1 MKYKYKA
8 VTDAGKYVNGEIDAV
23 DMRVAASMV
32 REQKMTPISVTP
44 KNEAFDLSA
53 ISGKFGGVT
62 TTEVTNF
69 TRQFSTMITA
79 GLPLTDALNL
89 LKLQSAPKFSAVIGA
104 ILLDVQGGVSLS
116 ESMGKHMDVFSKVYV
131 ALVKAGES
139 AGVMD
144 TILNRLADSMEKSR
158 EFGAKVKGALVYPV
172 IVIVGMILVMV
183 VMMIGVVPKLSTL
196 YVQFNAE
203 LPLSTQIVVGLSNFM
218 VHFWWLA
225 ALILVGLFFV
235 LRAYI
240 GTSVGRKNF
249 DSFLYKIPI
258 AGPLMQEVM
267 LTELTR
273 TTSLLVGAG
282 VSIVD
287 ALNIVAGALGNVIM
301 EAEVRRIARQV
312 EKGFPVSVSFTE
324 SGRFP
329 PIVGQMVAVGEE
341 TGKMDEVLAKL
352 SHYYETDAEEKIK
365 GLTTAIEPIIIVV
378 LGGAVG
384 FLVFSIIMPI
394 YNITNK
400 I

>member
-8 VTDAGKYVNGEIDAV
+8 VTDAGKYVNGEIEAV

-32 REQKMTPISVTP
+32 REQKMTPISVTQ
-44 KNEAFDLSA
+44 KNETFDLST

-62 TTEVTNF
+62 TAEVTNF
-69 TRQFSTMITA
+69 TRQLSTMITA

-89 LKLQSAPKFSAVIGA
+89 LKLQSGPKFSVVIGA

-158 EFGAKVKGALVYPV
+158 EFGAKVKGALVYPI

-183 VMMIGVVPKLSTL
+183 VMMVAVVPKLSTL
-196 YVQFNAE
+196 YVQFDAQ
-203 LPLSTQIVVGLSNFM
+203 LPLSTQLIVGLSNFM
-218 VHFWWLA
+218 VNFWWLA
-225 ALILVGLFFV
+225 LPIVAGLFFAI
-235 LRAYI
+235 RAYI
-240 GTSVGRKNF
+240 GTSMGRKNF
-249 DSFLYKIPI
+249 DGFLYKIPV

-301 EAEVRRIARQV
+301 ETEVRRIARQV

>member
-8 VTDAGKYVNGEIDAV
+8 VTDVGKYINGEIDAV

-69 TRQFSTMITA
+69 TRQLSTMITA

-183 VMMIGVVPKLSTL
+183 VMMVAVVPKLSTL
-196 YVQFNAE
+196 YVQFDAQ
-203 LPLSTQIVVGLSNFM
+203 LPLSTQLIVGLSNFM
-218 VHFWWLA
+218 VNFWWLA
-225 ALILVGLFFV
+225 LPIVAGLFFAI
-235 LRAYI
+235 RAR
-240 GTSVGRKNF
+240 S
-249 DSFLYKIPI
+249 P
-258 AGPLMQEVM
+258 
-267 LTELTR
+267 
-273 TTSLLVGAG
+273 
-282 VSIVD
+282 
-287 ALNIVAGALGNVIM
+287 
-301 EAEVRRIARQV
+301 
-312 EKGFPVSVSFTE
+312 
-324 SGRFP
+324 
-329 PIVGQMVAVGEE
+329 
-341 TGKMDEVLAKL
+341 
-352 SHYYETDAEEKIK
+352 
-365 GLTTAIEPIIIVV
+365 
-378 LGGAVG
+378 
-384 FLVFSIIMPI
+384 
-394 YNITNK
+394 
-400 I
+400 